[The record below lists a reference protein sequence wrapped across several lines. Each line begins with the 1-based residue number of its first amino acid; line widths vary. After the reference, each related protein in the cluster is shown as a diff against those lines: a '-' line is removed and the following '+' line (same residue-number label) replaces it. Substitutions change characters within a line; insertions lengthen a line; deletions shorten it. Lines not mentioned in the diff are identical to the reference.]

1 MRWQLKHSVGADGLW
16 YEGTMAYQFYALS
29 AIMETGGGRLRH
41 SLSEAALDQVRKRI
55 PERFKSARMM
65 AVLTGTEGS

>member
-1 MRWQLKHSVGADGLW
+1 
-16 YEGTMAYQFYALS
+16 
-29 AIMETGGGRLRH
+29 METGEGRLRH